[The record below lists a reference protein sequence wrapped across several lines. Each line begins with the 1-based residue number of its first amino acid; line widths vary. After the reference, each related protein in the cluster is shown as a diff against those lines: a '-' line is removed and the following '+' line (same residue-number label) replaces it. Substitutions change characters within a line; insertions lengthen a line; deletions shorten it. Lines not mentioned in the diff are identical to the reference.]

1 MKNNI
6 LILIIYLYYLSL
18 VILLIIYLFPGSIIG
33 YFLYGDIVKQPSL
46 VNNPIGTS
54 INHFFYFSYLTF
66 LGVICNLSEKKFI
79 NSFLFLFFLSF
90 FLELLHF
97 FIPNRAFELNDL
109 LANIIGVISILFL
122 FVLSIFLEL
131 LHFFIPNRAF
141 ELNDLLS
148 NSIGILIVFFL
159 FKLIKKFTL

>member
-1 MKNNI
+1 MVMKNNI
-6 LILIIYLYYLSL
+6 LKSVMYLYYLSL
-18 VILLIIYLFPGSIIG
+18 VILLIIYLYPGSIIG
-33 YFLYGDIVKQPSL
+33 YLLYADLGKQLSL
-46 VNNPIGTS
+46 VNNSIGTA
-54 INHFFYFSYLTF
+54 INHFFYFFYLTF

-122 FVLSIFLEL
+122 F
-131 LHFFIPNRAF
+131 
-141 ELNDLLS
+141 
-148 NSIGILIVFFL
+148 
-159 FKLIKKFTL
+159 KLKKNFTR

>member
-6 LILIIYLYYLSL
+6 FKSFVYLYYLSL
-18 VILLIIYLFPGSIIG
+18 VVLLIIYLFPGSIIG
-33 YFLYGDIVKQPSL
+33 YLLYGDLGKQPNF

-66 LGVICNLSEKKFI
+66 LGLIYNLGERKFI
-79 NSFLFLFFLSF
+79 NSFLFLFILSF

-109 LANIIGVISILFL
+109 LANIIGVLSILFL
-122 FVLSIFLEL
+122 FTLKKIFT
-131 LHFFIPNRAF
+131 R
-141 ELNDLLS
+141 
-148 NSIGILIVFFL
+148 
-159 FKLIKKFTL
+159 